1 MHFKQYIALLHLVLL
16 PVLLLAQDIPE
27 GGDNIL
33 SREEITAMREQKK
46 ATELFFEA
54 NKAKLT
60 DNLDKAFTL
69 FIECVESDPGNDAA
83 WYELSRIYYSRD
95 EMPEA
100 VDAAAKAYALTP
112 GNNWYSLSLAALY
125 ENNDQN
131 EEALKIYEKLY
142 KADPNN
148 MEHAYDLANVWIKLN
163 KPNEAIRIYNELE
176 AKLGINEE
184 LSMRKQRIY
193 LATGKSKKA
202 LEELEKLAQANSWDS
217 RILSMLAEYYILE
230 GKNDEALKTYKRI
243 QEVDPDNAYID
254 ISLADFYRQRGE
266 MDKAAEAIKKGFA
279 NPYLD
284 ADTKIQVMM
293 SFYSQVKDYSGIQ
306 KDVTELAAILA
317 AAHPNE
323 PRVMMLYGEILM
335 VDENYKKAKEV
346 LSEVVQTDPGKYQ
359 IWEYLLRSSAILE
372 EYEDLSRDSQQA
384 MELFP
389 FQPIP
394 YYFDGVANYMLKN
407 YEAAVKSLQ
416 AGVKIIAGDKD
427 LTSDFYSLIGDAQH
441 SAGNNEESFEAY
453 ELSLKANPD
462 KALVLNN
469 YAYHLALAALQL
481 EKAAQMAQKAVVLS
495 PGNSFY
501 LDTYAWVLY
510 KQGNYTEALNYIEQA
525 MKTTPDT
532 STTVLEHYGDILYRL
547 NRKEEA
553 VIAWKQAM
561 EKGEGSEFLE
571 SKVKES
577 KLYE

>member
-1 MHFKQYIALLHLVLL
+1 MHFKQYISFLSLVLL
-16 PVLLLAQDIPE
+16 PVFLLAQDIPE

-33 SREEITAMREQKK
+33 SREEIIAMREQKK

-54 NKAKLT
+54 SKAKLT

-69 FIECVESDPGNDAA
+69 FNECVESDPGNDAA
-83 WYELSRIYYSRD
+83 WYELSRIYYSKG

-100 VDAAAKAYALTP
+100 IEAAAKAYALSP
-112 GNNWYSLSLAALY
+112 GNTWYSLSLAALY
-125 ENNDQN
+125 ENNGQN
-131 EEALKIYEKLY
+131 EEALEIYEALY
-142 KADPNN
+142 QADPNN
-148 MEHAYDLANVWIKLN
+148 TEHAYDLANVWIKLN

-202 LEELEKLAQANSWDS
+202 LDELEKLAQANSWDS
-217 RILSMLAEYYILE
+217 RILSMLAEYYIIE
-230 GKNDEALKTYKRI
+230 GKNDEALKTYKKI
-243 QEVDPDNAYID
+243 QEIDPDNAYID
-254 ISLADFYRQRGE
+254 ISLADFYRQRGD
-266 MDKAAEAIKKGFA
+266 MDKAAESIKKGFA

-317 AAHPNE
+317 GAHPNE

-346 LSEVVQTDPGKYQ
+346 LSEVVQTDPGKFQ
-359 IWEYLLRSSAILE
+359 LWDYLLRSSAILE
-372 EYEDLSRDSQQA
+372 EYEDLARDSQQA

-389 FQPIP
+389 VQPIP
-394 YYFDGVANYMLKN
+394 YYFNGVANYMLKN
-407 YEAAVKSLQ
+407 YEKAVKSLQ

-427 LTSDFYSLIGDAQH
+427 LTSDFYSIIGDAQH
-441 SAGNNEESFEAY
+441 SIGNNEASFEAY
-453 ELSLKANPD
+453 ELSLKANSEN
-462 KALVLNN
+462 ALVLNN
-469 YAYHLALAALQL
+469 YAYHLSLAALQL

-495 PGNSFY
+495 PENSFY

-525 MKTTPDT
+525 MKYTPDT
-532 STTVLEHYGDILYRL
+532 SATVLEHYGDILFRL
-547 NRKEEA
+547 NKKEEA
-553 VIAWKQAM
+553 TIAWKQAL
-561 EKGEGSEFLE
+561 EKGDGSEFLE
-571 SKVKES
+571 SKVKEG